1 MDSNDITSLNKMLNV
16 PEQCAFYKMRRASRV
31 VTQVYDRFLKP
42 CGLAPTQFSLLV
54 ALSSA
59 GLVTISR
66 LAEAMVMD
74 RTTLTRNLKPLERE
88 GLVKIVPGPDRRTRA
103 VTLTTSG
110 KKKLAWALPLWEQA
124 QNYMAKKL
132 GQGQWQE
139 LKKSLDTTIANLKPV

>member
-1 MDSNDITSLNKMLNV
+1 MEQQLDTPTNQTPNV
-16 PEQCAFYKMRRASRV
+16 AEQCAFYKMRRASRV

-42 CGLAPTQFSLLV
+42 CNLAPTQFSLLV

-59 GLVTISR
+59 GLITISR
-66 LAEAMVMD
+66 LAEAMAMD

-103 VTLTTSG
+103 VTLTSSG
-110 KKKLAWALPLWEQA
+110 KKRLLAALPLWEQA

-132 GQGQWQE
+132 GQGQWQD
-139 LKKSLDTTIANLKPV
+139 LKKTLDKTIGRLKPV